1 MQASSISPIY
11 VRNILKGAETLGHRL
26 EDIIQEHGLSNKILN
41 NPKLRISTLEFAQLC
56 RTLSQLTQDEAYG
69 LLAKP
74 QALGTFE
81 TLARASFSAD
91 TVPIHRFHCWQAK
104 EFIPVERVDLSF
116 AEPSFSDEYRYI
128 FYDAK
133 IHFDQKQNAIYFNQ
147 HSLGLS
153 CRRSHEDLKDLLQN
167 PQIRMLNQAGIS
179 KSISIKIRIWMEKLF
194 RDHGGTPLLSEAA
207 KHLDMSTQT
216 VRRHLIAEG
225 YTFQKIKDD
234 ARRDMSIHL
243 IAVKEQSIESIAF
256 QLGFSESSTF
266 IRAFKKWTGLTPLEY
281 RKL

>member
-1 MQASSISPIY
+1 
-11 VRNILKGAETLGHRL
+11 
-26 EDIIQEHGLSNKILN
+26 
-41 NPKLRISTLEFAQLC
+41 
-56 RTLSQLTQDEAYG
+56 
-69 LLAKP
+69 
-74 QALGTFE
+74 
-81 TLARASFSAD
+81 
-91 TVPIHRFHCWQAK
+91 
-104 EFIPVERVDLSF
+104 
-116 AEPSFSDEYRYI
+116 
-128 FYDAK
+128 
-133 IHFDQKQNAIYFNQ
+133 
-147 HSLGLS
+147 
-153 CRRSHEDLKDLLQN
+153 
-167 PQIRMLNQAGIS
+167 
-179 KSISIKIRIWMEKLF
+179 MEKLF

-207 KHLDMSTQT
+207 KHLGMSTQT